1 MKKRTNTAK
10 WIESANRWQI
20 NVQKDGV
27 RKTFTSSVP
36 GRKGQRL
43 CNEKADEW
51 LDQNIDGSV
60 KLSVM
65 YDNWLAE
72 VKLLKGTGT
81 YTNYECYGRVHI
93 KPLLGNKKLNALS
106 EQDFQNVINA
116 AFKKG
121 LAYKTLENLRGCIQT
136 FLKYC
141 RKNKATALVL
151 ENIEISNKAPKREKK
166 VLQPENFKLLLRCKD
181 TENFWYLNAFKL
193 FAVTGIREGELIALR
208 KSNYSDGM
216 LIIRHSINRFGEETE
231 GKTKNT
237 KRDFMLL
244 SIADKIIKEQLQQI
258 SGLNTDFLFPNTF
271 GEVSNRST
279 IYNQW
284 QRFCKNNGIPAM
296 SIHELRH
303 TFISMCKD
311 VPLELLKQVVGHSKS
326 MDTFGQYGHEL
337 DGEKEKAKKLIEK
350 QIKKIGRISAG

>member
-10 WIESANRWQI
+10 WIESAKRWQI

-36 GRKGQRL
+36 GRNGQRL

-51 LDQNIDGSV
+51 LDNNIDGSI
-60 KLSVM
+60 KLSAM
-65 YDNWLAE
+65 YDKWLEE

-81 YTNYECYGRVHI
+81 YTNYESYGRIHI
-93 KPLLGNKKLNALS
+93 KPLLGKKKMNTLS

-121 LAYKTLENLRGCIQT
+121 LAYKTLGNLRGCMQT

-141 RKNKATALVL
+141 RKNKTTTLIL
-151 ENIEISNKAPKREKK
+151 ENIEISDKAPKKEKR
-166 VLQPENFKLLLRCKD
+166 VLQPDNFKVLLRCKD
-181 TENFWYLNAFKL
+181 IKHFWYLNAFKL
-193 FAVTGIREGELIALR
+193 FAVTGMREGELIAL
-208 KSNYSDGM
+208 KKNDYYNGT
-216 LIIRHSINRFGEETE
+216 LAIRHSINKFGELTE

-237 KRDFMLL
+237 KRDFILL
-244 SIADKIIKEQLQQI
+244 SIADKIIKEQLKQI
-258 SGLNTDFLFPNTF
+258 EGLKTDYLFPNPF
-271 GEVSNRST
+271 GEVSSGHT
-279 IYNQW
+279 IYGQW
-284 QRFCKNNGIPAM
+284 QRFCKSYEIPPT

-311 VPLELLKQVVGHSKS
+311 VPLELLKQVVGHSNS

-337 DGEKEKAKKLIEK
+337 HGDKEKAKKLIEK
-350 QIKKIGRISAG
+350 EINKISRFSAS